1 MDSTWRLPLGL
12 AFSSPGVGG
21 HVGCMG
27 YFLATSF
34 VALSMLVFFFAA
46 SDIAV
51 DAVAPVHQ
59 LRFLPGVTNWE
70 LLVGRADC
78 SCSYVWTQSSGTA
91 LSRWVLHHL
100 LSLVTVWQM
109 LVIWWRVYGGYLSST
124 WIVSG
129 EAQAR
134 ASRPPPYTTGTL
146 CDIHIHMRARTH
158 TCRDEDDRNTR
169 MLGCGGQGI
178 ML

>member
-1 MDSTWRLPLGL
+1 
-12 AFSSPGVGG
+12 
-21 HVGCMG
+21 MG

-34 VALSMLVFFFAA
+34 VALSMMVFFFAA
-46 SDIAV
+46 TDIAA
-51 DAVAPVHQ
+51 DAVAPEHQ
-59 LRFLPGVTNWE
+59 LRFLPGATNWE

-78 SCSYVWTQSSGTA
+78 SCSYVWTKNSGSV

-100 LSLVTVWQM
+100 LSLATVWQM

-134 ASRPPPYTTGTL
+134 ASNSPVSQMAHFAAHTHML
-146 CDIHIHMRARTH
+146 MRARAPSV
-158 TCRDEDDRNTR
+158 TR
-169 MLGCGGQGI
+169 MVELMVYWAVARELWCEGRCVRGCRCICVRCAGGGRHR
-178 ML
+178 

>member
-1 MDSTWRLPLGL
+1 
-12 AFSSPGVGG
+12 
-21 HVGCMG
+21 MG

-51 DAVAPVHQ
+51 DAVAPMHQ
-59 LRFLPGVTNWE
+59 LRFLPSVTNWE

-129 EAQAR
+129 ESQAR

-146 CDIHIHMRARTH
+146 CDIHIHMRAHTH
-158 TCRDEDDRNTR
+158 THATTR
-169 MLGCGGQGI
+169 MIEILACWAAVARELCCEGRCIRGCRCIRVRCTGGG
-178 ML
+178 